1 VATLLRKLWINLEE
15 ALYLKSHFRRP
26 WIFAALFAAVSCYA
40 PLRCA
45 SAQSSEVLLPAQ
57 SAAKAKQII
66 QQAIEALGGSAY
78 MNVHDVTCT
87 GNLGQFDHS
96 GQLSGFEKFI
106 DYSEPPLKDRT
117 ENLPQHNEI
126 DIFNGDQGW
135 TLDRGGV
142 SDESATQVAQFQGD
156 LKKSLNNILRRRINE
171 PDMDISYGGPDI
183 VELKQVDWVQLID
196 SDNRTIRIA
205 FDQATHLPIQETVQ
219 TRDPEFHVPM
229 TEVDYFSEYY
239 DVDGIQTPKQVTRE
253 RNGMKVYQVFF
264 DKRECNSGIE
274 DSFFTKQ
281 SLDERWA
288 KMPNHE
294 KYHDKNKKNKTN
306 DAGSDTSLNN

>member
-1 VATLLRKLWINLEE
+1 MKSRFRRLWIV
-15 ALYLKSHFRRP
+15 
-26 WIFAALFAAVSCYA
+26 AACLGAAVCYA
-40 PLRCA
+40 PAR
-45 SAQSSEVLLPAQ
+45 SARAQDSEVLLPDQ
-57 SAAKAKQII
+57 SAAKAKQIM
-66 QQAIEALGGSAY
+66 QQAIQALGGSAY
-78 MNVHDVTCT
+78 LNVHDVTCT

-96 GQLSGFEKFI
+96 GQLSGFEKFV
-106 DYSEPPLKDRT
+106 DYSEPPSKDRT

-126 DIFNGDQGW
+126 QIFNGDQGW

-142 SDESATQVAQFQGD
+142 SDAPATLVAQFQGD
-156 LKKSLNNILRRRINE
+156 LKKSLNNVLRHRLNE
-171 PDMDISYGGPDI
+171 PDMDISYAGPDI

-205 FDQATHLPIQETVQ
+205 FDQSTHLPVQETVE
-219 TRDPEFHVPM
+219 TRDPEFHVPI

-239 DVDGIQTPKQVTRE
+239 DVQGIQTPKQITRD

-264 DKRECNSGIE
+264 DKCEYNTGVE

-294 KYHDKNKKNKTN
+294 KYHDKNKKNKN
-306 DAGSDTSLNN
+306 GDANPDTSLNN

>member
-1 VATLLRKLWINLEE
+1 M
-15 ALYLKSHFRRP
+15 KSRFCRP
-26 WIFAALFAAVSCYA
+26 WILAALLGAAICYA
-40 PLRCA
+40 PVR
-45 SAQSSEVLLPAQ
+45 SAGAQDSEVLLPDQ

-66 QQAIEALGGSAY
+66 QQAVQALGGPAY
-78 MNVHDVTCT
+78 LNVHDVTCT

-96 GQLSGFEKFI
+96 GQLSGFEKFV
-106 DYSEPPLKDRT
+106 DYSEPPSKDRT

-126 DIFNGDQGW
+126 QIFNGDQGW
-135 TLDRGGV
+135 ALDRGGV
-142 SDESATQVAQFQGD
+142 SDESPVLVAQFQGD

-171 PDMDISYGGPDI
+171 PDMDISYAGPDI
-183 VELKQVDWVQLID
+183 VELKQVEWVQLID

-205 FDQATHLPIQETVQ
+205 FDQSTHLPIQETVQ
-219 TRDPEFHVPM
+219 TRDPQFNVPV

-239 DVDGIQTPKQVTRE
+239 DVQGIQTPKQITRE

-264 DKRECNSGIE
+264 DKCEYNTGIE